1 MGLGYMGVGG
11 IVDYEIFSTVIRG
24 IIMANRNL
32 GGGQIIPNPMYIF
45 FATDLCRQ
53 RSTDTINA
61 LKIRAISK
69 HTGTGISI
77 LFITTC

>member
-1 MGLGYMGVGG
+1 M
-11 IVDYEIFSTVIRG
+11 DYEIFSTVRRG
-24 IIMANRNL
+24 IIMANRFL
-32 GGGQIIPNPMYIF
+32 GGGQIPNPMYIF